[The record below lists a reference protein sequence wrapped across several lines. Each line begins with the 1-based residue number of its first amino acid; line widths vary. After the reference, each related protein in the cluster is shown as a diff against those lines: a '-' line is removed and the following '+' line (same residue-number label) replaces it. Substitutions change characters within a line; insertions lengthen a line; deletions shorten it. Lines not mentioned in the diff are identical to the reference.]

1 VTQIRVDVEV
11 LRAAIRTYAETA
23 QHALGKAHEV
33 IDAVEGASG
42 YDGQLR
48 AQVTGIAGQAGP
60 GLRAFAEH
68 MADLTTALERVA
80 DGFEI
85 ADSAQVAGLAGVA
98 ASFRTMIDGGYAA
111 ADLPLW
117 LVDGERPPWMSLAEW
132 TDLAVADRQEAYLFY
147 LQQAWASFV
156 SGELTFSHGSQ
167 QDMLDAFRVHLFL
180 EGVTTVVPAYGDWE
194 SAAVAAGLS
203 LEGYVMHVLDITP
216 YERDTVA
223 GVGLIESRQVGPLA
237 TLLVGQSYYNRLYDG
252 HWEDLEKAKSTFA
265 GGSLGGVYYGHD
277 WQGYTQAALGE
288 TGRGNFSYTY
298 EQLLMT
304 GAARESLDGIA
315 SMATAAA
322 AAQDGAWRLVAGYRL
337 ASEHGASGVTFFL
350 NDPDSVWWK
359 YNQDLMDNGFLD
371 YSPMRDL
378 ESQYQEHYTHFLE
391 GQGLSPQ
398 QVEAAIQA
406 RLGRAIFPEL
416 AVPDNLDTA
425 LELVEKS
432 HADGSVYEMNP
443 EYQKFTEWDIR
454 RLQYGFE
461 AQVDAELAEYRA
473 LLMQDRPDIAAAELA
488 RLEEVRRAQLQVI
501 MPRYLYEAYLD
512 GTSPAG
518 RDYWDS
524 LIVVQNGRTETAFV
538 TFFTPDAT
546 GFFPSH

>member
-1 VTQIRVDVEV
+1 VQRINSLRVFCVHHLTPCWQPAYHDQVTQIRVDVEV

-23 QHALGKAHEV
+23 QHALGKAHDV

-68 MADLTTALERVA
+68 MADLTTELERVA
-80 DGFEI
+80 DGFEM

-111 ADLPLW
+111 AELPLW
-117 LVDGERPPWMSLAEW
+117 LVDGERPPWMSLTEW

-156 SGELTFSHGSQ
+156 SGELTFNHGSQ
-167 QDMLDAFRVHLFL
+167 QDMLNAFRVHLFL
-180 EGVTTVVPAYGDWE
+180 EGVTAVVPAYGDWE

-237 TLLVGQSYYNRLYDG
+237 TLLVGQSYYNRLFDG

-288 TGRGNFSYTY
+288 TGRGIFSYTY

-322 AAQDGAWRLVAGYRL
+322 AAQDGAWRLIAGYRL

-350 NDPDSVWWK
+350 NDTDSDWWE
-359 YNQDLMDNGFLD
+359 YNQALVNAGFVD
-371 YSPMRDL
+371 YSPLDHVAQGYKRQLMEYYAGRYQDEELLRSYVDTLVDSSYEIPEYPNPSRLEVALDL
-378 ESQYQEHYTHFLE
+378 
-391 GQGLSPQ
+391 
-398 QVEAAIQA
+398 I
-406 RLGRAIFPEL
+406 
-416 AVPDNLDTA
+416 
-425 LELVEKS
+425 EKS
-432 HADGSVYEMNP
+432 HEYGNVYENNP
-443 EYQKFTEWDIR
+443 
-454 RLQYGFE
+454 RLENVLNVEGYYVDPQGNPSMTVYIYPR
-461 AQVDAELAEYRA
+461 QVRWA
-473 LLMQDRPDIAAAELA
+473 LRDIAYDRLA
-488 RLEEVRRAQLQVI
+488 YDSQIILVNRRTGVAFTTFNLTN
-501 MPRYLYEAYLD
+501 A
-512 GTSPAG
+512 
-518 RDYWDS
+518 
-524 LIVVQNGRTETAFV
+524 TE
-538 TFFTPDAT
+538 
-546 GFFPSH
+546 FFPGY